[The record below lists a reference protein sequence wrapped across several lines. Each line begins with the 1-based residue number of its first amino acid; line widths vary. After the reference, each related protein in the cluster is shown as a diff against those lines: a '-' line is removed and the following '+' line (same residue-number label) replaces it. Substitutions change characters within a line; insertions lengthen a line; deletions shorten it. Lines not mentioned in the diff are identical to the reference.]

1 MYFAALSPISN
12 SYLTDRMVQQPMHA
26 MHHRHHH
33 DHHDHHDH
41 HLCRRGIDHSKHHC
55 DTSIGGF
62 QPGGSSDGSKMAR
75 RKEEHRYFHL
85 FCGMFHFASIIGQHV
100 FCSIPVW
107 DVFDNPSSPS
117 ITSDTNMIVAHQCV
131 ARVTMEASHPII
143 SMSFTLGKNI
153 LRRRK
158 FSSVDISSL
167 LITIGSALCQ
177 VWWLTGGAWVKIA
190 TISKKHQRTKL
201 NDSALRVKFQLD
213 LFLRIN
219 QQHS

>member
-1 MYFAALSPISN
+1 MQTGNWPLQAPL
-12 SYLTDRMVQQPMHA
+12 
-26 MHHRHHH
+26 RHFN
-33 DHHDHHDH
+33 
-41 HLCRRGIDHSKHHC
+41 RWFP
-55 DTSIGGF
+55 TW
-62 QPGGSSDGSKMAR
+62 GSSDGSKMAR
-75 RKEEHRYFHL
+75 RKEKQWYFHL

-117 ITSDTNMIVAHQCV
+117 ITSDTNMIVAYQCV

-143 SMSFTLGKNI
+143 SMSLTLGKI
-153 LRRRK
+153 LRRGS
-158 FSSVDISSL
+158 FHLWTFLAFL

-213 LFLRIN
+213 LFLRII
-219 QQHS
+219 QQHSKINEN